1 MYLSQLLVHKFI
13 LEQEL
18 DNIKESWIIFKFY
31 LIDLIAPQSKN
42 SLSIGAAAAANY
54 ARSTRL
60 RPQVIKKYHKVF
72 ADFVKSVQR
81 MPGDLQNFLNTFQN
95 VQIVFDFLIPA
106 VFQFQSILQGLE

>member
-1 MYLSQLLVHKFI
+1 MHKFI
-13 LEQEL
+13 SEQEL

-42 SLSIGAAAAANY
+42 SKSIGAAAAANY
-54 ARSTRL
+54 ARSTLL
-60 RPQVIKKYHKVF
+60 RPQLIKKYHKVF

-81 MPGDLQNFLNTFQN
+81 MPGDLQNVFNTFQN
-95 VQIVFDFLIPA
+95 FQIVFDSLIPP